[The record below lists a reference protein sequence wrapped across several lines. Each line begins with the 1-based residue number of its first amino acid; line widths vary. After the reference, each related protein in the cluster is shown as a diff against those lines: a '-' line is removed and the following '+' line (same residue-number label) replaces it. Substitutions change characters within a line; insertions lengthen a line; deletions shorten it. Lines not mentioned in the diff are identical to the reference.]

1 MPRHAT
7 TAKSCTSQREANNQ
21 VVTHL
26 PPLYIPYSDPAKWA
40 PFSDHV
46 TATRLQDRTI
56 TSKSWSSQREA
67 LHKSLRN
74 LKASQAF
81 AVIQQ
86 MNTTSYGNLAAVAT
100 RCRFPE
106 IQRQYRQTFRRM
118 LGLLFTMVELVRQRV
133 AKPTLL
139 GTYRYWGPVK
149 EMLAS
154 SSAASRTKKKRASNS
169 KSSKSSTRS
178 KPSQKD
184 IRKAQKTCAAI
195 MKWSMSDN

>member
-1 MPRHAT
+1 MHRRPT
-7 TAKSCTSQREANNQ
+7 TAKSCTSQREADNQ

-26 PPLYIPYSDPAKWA
+26 PPLYIPYNDPAKWA
-40 PFSDHV
+40 PLGDHV
-46 TATRLQDRTI
+46 TATRLQDRT
-56 TSKSWSSQREA
+56 TTAKSWTSQREA

-100 RCRFPE
+100 RCRFPAV
-106 IQRQYRQTFRRM
+106 QRQYRQTFRRM

-139 GTYRYWGPVK
+139 GAYRYWGPVK

-154 SSAASRTKKKRASNS
+154 SSAASRSKKKRTPNS

-184 IRKAQKTCAAI
+184 IRKAHKTCAAI